1 MGLEGEQMPSSTNLT
16 AKNKNSLIGA
26 RPNSLFAFE
35 THSWRCFQV
44 GSGILVHAP
53 KMYNLS
59 CSTPSLV
66 VVRYQSQVGSGI
78 LVHAPKMSNLSCS
91 TPSLVVVRYQCHLT
105 LMNLHREYL
114 NLK

>member
-35 THSWRCFQV
+35 TNSWRC
-44 GSGILVHAP
+44 
-53 KMYNLS
+53 
-59 CSTPSLV
+59 
-66 VVRYQSQVGSGI
+66 SQVGSGI